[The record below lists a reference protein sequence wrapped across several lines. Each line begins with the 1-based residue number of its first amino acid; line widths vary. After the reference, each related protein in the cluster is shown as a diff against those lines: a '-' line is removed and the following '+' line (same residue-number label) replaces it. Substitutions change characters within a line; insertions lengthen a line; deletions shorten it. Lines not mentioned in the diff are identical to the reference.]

1 MPGSI
6 ASVVLAF
13 SLISAGCGG
22 TDTHSAQ
29 EVRHAFAR
37 HGIELRPVPIEI
49 PKEYRSIVRRQEL
62 RLTYWL
68 AQVEYAVRT
77 VGQRTVGGA
86 GFSDD
91 DDDVSVVVYAHP
103 VSAQQWTAH
112 LVPPI
117 RRRIIVRGTSRS
129 SRSTGERRLARRS
142 PTCADSSA
150 RARATPSRSRA
161 RSDTRT

>member
-6 ASVVLAF
+6 ASTLLAL
-13 SLISAGCGG
+13 SLITVGCGG

-29 EVRHAFAR
+29 EVRRAFAR

-49 PKEYRSIVRRQEL
+49 PKQYRSIVRRQQL

-68 AQVEYAVRT
+68 AEAEYAVRT

-86 GFSDD
+86 GFADD
-91 DDDVSVVVYAHP
+91 DDDISVVVYAHP
-103 VSAQQWTAH
+103 VSAQQWTAN

-117 RRRIIVRGTSRS
+117 RRRMIVRGNVVVFAFD
-129 SRSTGERRLARRS
+129 RRAQ
-142 PTCADSSA
+142 A
-150 RARATPSRSRA
+150 RAALADLR
-161 RSDTRT
+161 